1 MLEIKGAQPDN
12 ILQVLYREY
21 YPESEFEP
29 IKSAAIDGKLTILQV
44 FWEKVLI
51 GYLVAREDVLFGGK
65 KELAVIRAMACV
77 KGKNPIAHVLAHG
90 LSRFALSH
98 GFDSVRIHSD
108 RRGMDA
114 FLEEAGFEFQESVF
128 TKDLSHGK

>member
-1 MLEIKGAQPDN
+1 MLEIKGTVPDP
-12 ILQVLYREY
+12 IFETLYKNY
-21 YPESEFEP
+21 YPQSDFEP
-29 IKSAAIDGKLTILQV
+29 IKTAASEGRLTVLQV
-44 FWEKVLI
+44 FVEKILI
-51 GYLVAREDVLFGGK
+51 GYLVAREDVVFGGK
-65 KELAVIRAMACV
+65 RELAVIRALACV

-90 LSRFALSH
+90 LSRFAESH

-128 TKDLSHGK
+128 VKELSHGK